1 MSDDIQE
8 PIVVETGSDMAY
20 DPFDEVVE
28 EGDFTD
34 EVEVEASEES
44 EESSEE
50 ISEEPKEEENES
62 DESESG
68 EEGEDGS
75 EEEIEES
82 ESKEDKVEE
91 GESKEEPSE
100 DEQEPTV
107 ELSKQIEDGS
117 LEVEIGEEKVAL
129 KELKNSYM
137 GQKEIARRFTEYDI
151 KSKQLEADT
160 NEING
165 YVNEFASIL
174 KSGDAVGA
182 MSYLG
187 DFAGTPPYMIKEQL
201 IAALRPEIV
210 RREQMTATEIQNEYL
225 SHQNK
230 YLQESRESELKMREA
245 EQANI
250 ELQNSITELR
260 ETNGIDE
267 QTYND
272 AKATL
277 EQTLG
282 EGEELTP
289 ELVIETVNYG
299 RMYEQ
304 AESVVKSSVEQLPNE
319 QEVIEALVDV
329 KERNPE
335 YTDEDLQ
342 EILKIALDSTKKTS
356 VEQKLAQKV
365 EKKSKPVAKQT
376 KQTNPAE
383 DDGIDPELDDWL

>member
-1 MSDDIQE
+1 MSNEDIQQ
-8 PIVVETGSDMAY
+8 VVQVEAGSEMAY

-28 EGDFTD
+28 EGDFTED
-34 EVEVEASEES
+34 VEETVEAVES

-50 ISEEPKEEENES
+50 LSEEPKEEENEVVES
-62 DESESG
+62 EDGEESPDENDEDTEKDSENDEST
-68 EEGEDGS
+68 
-75 EEEIEES
+75 
-82 ESKEDKVEE
+82 
-91 GESKEEPSE
+91 E

-230 YLQESRESELKMREA
+230 YLQESRESDLRIREA
-245 EQANI
+245 EQANL
-250 ELQNSITELR
+250 ELQNSITDLR

-272 AKATL
+272 AKAVL
-277 EQTLG
+277 EQTLQ

-289 ELVIETVNYG
+289 ELVVDTVNYG

-304 AESVVKSSVEQLPNE
+304 AESVIKSSGEQLENE
-319 QEVIEALVDV
+319 SEWIEQLVTV
-329 KERNPE
+329 KEKYPE
-335 YTDEDLQ
+335 FTNEDLT
-342 EILKIALDSTKKTS
+342 EVLNTALETVKKTS

-376 KQTNPAE
+376 KQTNPVE
-383 DDGIDPELDDWL
+383 DEGIDPELDDWL